1 MKHLMNFEELN
12 ESLPRNKSVEQMKM
26 VRKLSK
32 GTDIGDR
39 ISDMNDEGANLHY
52 MYNAID
58 KGIESHEDYEK
69 NNRAFIPGWNFK
81 GLTDPF
87 TGNKKPKKKTGKKK
101 TI

>member
-1 MKHLMNFEELN
+1 MEHLMNFEQLN

-32 GTDIGDR
+32 GIDIGDR

-52 MYNAID
+52 MHNSID
-58 KGIESHEDYEK
+58 KGIESFEDFEK
-69 NNRAFIPGWNFK
+69 SNKSFIPGWNFK
-81 GLTDPF
+81 NLTDPF
-87 TGNKKPKKKTGKKK
+87 TGNAKPKKKKGKKK